1 MKTAVDT
8 MAPKRRHASGQ
19 VLLEALLAMAILAIG
34 LVSLLSGLL
43 QLQNRSLEA
52 VRAERAM
59 ELISQKRADLELA
72 GATKVPSGTG
82 TFAPPDAGY
91 AWTVKN
97 EPTQDQALRQLTV
110 TVTWQDGGGGHVAL
124 AWLVPL
130 P

>member
-1 MKTAVDT
+1 MTTA
-8 MAPKRRHASGQ
+8 RRHASGQ

-34 LVSLLSGLL
+34 LVSLLSGLI

-59 ELISQKRADLELA
+59 ELLSRKRADIELA
-72 GATKVPSGTG
+72 GATKAASGTG
-82 TFAPPDAGY
+82 AFAPPDAGY
-91 AWTVKN
+91 AWAVKN